1 MDKLKGDQ
9 LRDELRT
16 AGLVLVVC
24 AGVIGWLA
32 ASGWGWVSAGVV
44 AAYGLVAMVRK

>member
-16 AGLVLVVC
+16 AGVLLVIC

-32 ASGWGWVSAGVV
+32 ASVWGWVGAAWIAACGVGV
-44 AAYGLVAMVRK
+44 MVRK